1 MNTPIR
7 TTHRTGTPTRRA
19 LLAGGVGLSGAAL
32 AGCLGT
38 GGGSDTDSAAA
49 GGTDGPLEGTV
60 KFWTI
65 NLRKNFQA
73 YFDQLIADFEAENPE
88 VTVEWIDVPGQ
99 EMQTKYLAALTTG
112 DVPDAVNVDS
122 KNLGQLAT
130 TFAAIEDHF
139 STEDLETYQPGLV
152 DGLRVQDTLYA
163 IPWYNSGTLVGVWR
177 KSTMDEVGFDPASPP
192 QSWEEALDLADEV
205 HEATGVY
212 GTNSDPS
219 LRRLQAMGVEF
230 VNEDLTEATFA
241 TEDAANLVARFQDS
255 YAGGGIAP
263 GASAL
268 DAQEPQTVAN
278 GQIAFQ
284 ADMGPGELTTLQN
297 DAPDAYADVYVT
309 TSPRD
314 QNGNDQMT
322 GQHSMAVPAQ
332 SENPAAGAAFI
343 KFMTSA
349 EAQLGFCELAPI
361 FPSAKETLEADLF
374 TAEAG
379 DDPIEQARRIVVE
392 NFPNAVDTTVQLP
405 PGIPDQIRQ
414 DFIMAMKETMR
425 TGADPAP
432 VLEAQQAAW
441 QEQLDS
447 AQDAG

>member
-1 MNTPIR
+1 M
-7 TTHRTGTPTRRA
+7 TTARFTTRRT
-19 LLAGGVGLSGAAL
+19 LLASGVGLSGVAL
-32 AGCLGT
+32 AGCLGA
-38 GGGSDTDSAAA
+38 GGGGGGDDSGAAA
-49 GGTDGPLEGTV
+49 GAGGAEGALEGTV

-65 NLRKNFQA
+65 NLRKNFQD
-73 YFDQLIADFEAENPE
+73 YFDQLISDFEEQHPD
-88 VTVEWIDVPGQ
+88 VTVEWVDVPGQ

-130 TFAAIEDHF
+130 TFADIEDLF
-139 STEDLETYQPGLV
+139 SEDELATYQSGLV
-152 DGLRVQDTLYA
+152 DGLRVQSTLYA
-163 IPWYNSGTLVGVWR
+163 IPWYNSGSLVGVWR
-177 KSTMDEVGFDPASPP
+177 KSTMDEIGFDPASPP
-192 QSWEEALDLADEV
+192 QSWKEALDLADEV
-205 HEATGVY
+205 HEATDVY

-219 LRRLQAMGVEF
+219 LRRLQAMGVNF

-241 TEDAANLVARFQDS
+241 TDDAADLVSRFQDS

-268 DAQEPQTVAN
+268 DAQEPQTIDN

-284 ADMGPGELTTLQN
+284 ADMHPGEITTLQN
-297 DAPDAYADVYVT
+297 DAPDAYADIYVT

-322 GQHSMAVPAQ
+322 GQHAMAVPAQ
-332 SENPAAGAAFI
+332 SENPAAGAAFV

-349 EAQLGFCELAPI
+349 EAQLAFCELVPI
-361 FPSAKETLEADLF
+361 FPSAKKTLDAPLF
-374 TAEAG
+374 TEEAG
-379 DDPIEQARRIVVE
+379 EDPAEQARQIVVE

-414 DFIMAMKETMR
+414 DFIMALKENMR
-425 TGADPAP
+425 TGADPAS
-432 VLEAQQAAW
+432 VLEDQQAAW

-447 AQDAG
+447 AQNTD

>member
-1 MNTPIR
+1 M
-7 TTHRTGTPTRRA
+7 TTTRFTTRRA
-19 LLAGGVGLSGAAL
+19 LLATGAGLTGVAL
-32 AGCLGT
+32 AGCLGA
-38 GGGSDTDSAAA
+38 GGGGDSDGAA
-49 GGTDGPLEGTV
+49 GAGAADGPLEGTV

-65 NLRKNFQA
+65 NLRKNFQD
-73 YFDQLIADFEAENPE
+73 YFEQLIADFEEQHPE
-88 VTVEWIDVPGQ
+88 VTVEWVDVPGQ

-130 TFAAIEDHF
+130 TFA
-139 STEDLETYQPGLV
+139 DLEEIFSEDELAIYQPGLV
-152 DGLRVQDTLYA
+152 DGVRVQGTLYG

-177 KSTMDEVGFDPASPP
+177 KSTMDEVGFDPSSPP

-212 GTNSDPS
+212 GTNTDPS
-219 LRRLQAMGVEF
+219 LRRLQAMGVDF

-241 TEDAANLVARFQDS
+241 TDDAANLVSRFQES

-268 DAQEPQTVAN
+268 DAQEPQTIAN
-278 GQIAFQ
+278 GEIAFQ
-284 ADMGPGELTTLQN
+284 ADMGPGQITTLQN
-297 DAPDAYADVYVT
+297 DAPDAYADIYVT
-309 TSPRD
+309 TSPR
-314 QNGNDQMT
+314 NLEGKDQMT

-343 KFMTSA
+343 KFLTSA
-349 EAQLGFCELAPI
+349 EAQLGFCELVPI
-361 FPSAKETLEADLF
+361 FPSALETLEAPLF
-374 TAEAG
+374 TEEPG
-379 DDPIEQARRIVVE
+379 DDPAVQARRIVVE
-392 NFPNAVDTTVQLP
+392 NFPNAVDTTVHLP

-425 TGADPAP
+425 TGGDPAAA
-432 VLEAQQAAW
+432 LEAQQAAW

-447 AQDAG
+447 AEDAG

>member
-1 MNTPIR
+1 M
-7 TTHRTGTPTRRA
+7 TTTRRT
-19 LLAGGVGLSGAAL
+19 LLATGAGLSGLAL
-32 AGCLGT
+32 AGCLST
-38 GGGSDTDSAAA
+38 GGGESGGGSGESGAASS
-49 GGTDGPLEGTV
+49 GGGDDGPLEGSV

-73 YFDQLIADFEAENPE
+73 YFDQLIADFEDQNPE
-88 VTVEWIDVPGQ
+88 VTVEWVDVPGQ

-130 TFAAIEDHF
+130 TFADIEGIF
-139 STEDLETYQPGLV
+139 SEEELAVYQPGLV
-152 DGLRVQDTLYA
+152 DGLRVQGTLYG

-177 KSTMDEVGFDPASPP
+177 KSTMDEVGFDPSSPP

-212 GTNSDPS
+212 GTNTDPS
-219 LRRLQAMGVEF
+219 MRRLQAMGVEF

-241 TEDAANLVARFQDS
+241 TEDAANLVSRFQES

-284 ADMGPGELTTLQN
+284 ADMGPGQITTLQN
-297 DAPDAYADVYVT
+297 DAPDAYADIYVT

-349 EAQLGFCELAPI
+349 EAQLAFCELVPI
-361 FPSAKETLEADLF
+361 FPSAKETLEAPLF
-374 TAEAG
+374 TEEAG
-379 DDPIEQARRIVVE
+379 DDPAEQARRIVVE

-425 TGADPAP
+425 SGDDPAP
-432 VLEAQQAAW
+432 VLETQQAAW